1 MKVMITIPVSTT
13 KKYNPDILPDSFNI
27 QQISI
32 VTLSFWHYI
41 NNKRFAFANIHWK
54 CSILVFKELIK
65 FKHYQLRGPYQC
77 LLGMYMQIYTRLPIS
92 FIGKAHITL
101 SD

>member
-27 QQISI
+27 QQIPM

-41 NNKRFAFANIHWK
+41 NNKTICIRKYPLEMLNTRFQG
-54 CSILVFKELIK
+54 V
-65 FKHYQLRGPYQC
+65 
-77 LLGMYMQIYTRLPIS
+77 
-92 FIGKAHITL
+92 
-101 SD
+101 D